1 MIGLDAPARRAQHAA
16 GGELVAGAVRAVQ
29 PLALHVLDLVV
40 TDLLGE
46 RERQERGVTEFFLGM
61 YQLNTAIKN
70 ERWKGSDGAHHAVE
84 CE

>member
-1 MIGLDAPARRAQHAA
+1 MIGLDAPARRAQDAA

-46 RERQERGVTEFFLGM
+46 REREEERERGQRCNRG
-61 YQLNTAIKN
+61 
-70 ERWKGSDGAHHAVE
+70 E
-84 CE
+84 CIS